1 MFKEPFV
8 KTDVYIRLPD
18 EGMDF
23 IYSVTCDGH
32 VIESRVV
39 PPVKGPSRARPG
51 KGGAFSDTDSYGL
64 PGKPIFIRWGL

>member
-23 IYSVTCDGH
+23 IYSVACDGH
-32 VIESRVV
+32 VIESRIV
-39 PPVKGPSRARPG
+39 PPVKGPSCAQPG
-51 KGGAFSDTDSYGL
+51 KGGSFSDIASAGPL
-64 PGKPIFIRWGL
+64 RKPIFIGWGL